1 MDVPVSIG
9 EKLGTFFAFG
19 SSPQSLG
26 DLVTRSIDVIII
38 FAIILSL
45 IFLFM
50 GGISWVTAGD
60 NKDQLSGARNRIMH
74 ALLGLAIT
82 IAIWGLWVLV
92 VRDFLGIDITGG
104 ITVGGP

>member
-1 MDVPVSIG
+1 MDVPISVG
-9 EKLGTFFAFG
+9 EKLGNFFAFG

-26 DLVTRSIDVIII
+26 DLVTRAVDVIIV

-60 NKDQLSGARNRIMH
+60 NKDQLASARNRIMH
-74 ALLGLAIT
+74 AILGLAVT
-82 IAIWGLWVLV
+82 VAIWSVWVLI

-104 ITVGGP
+104 ITVGG